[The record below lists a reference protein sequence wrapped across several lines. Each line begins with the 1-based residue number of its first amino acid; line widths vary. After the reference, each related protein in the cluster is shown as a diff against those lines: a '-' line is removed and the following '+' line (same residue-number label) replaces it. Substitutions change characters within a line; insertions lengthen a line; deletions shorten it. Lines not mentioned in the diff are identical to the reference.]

1 MVGQSM
7 RRATLSFSAPEIEYL
22 KSQRL
27 ARIATVSKEGQPEVV
42 PVAFEFDGTCFYVGS
57 HSQDIFLRTRKYKSV
72 RDGNVRVGLVI
83 DDLESVDPWKPR
95 GIKLFGTA
103 DVVERNGMFG
113 PGKYLRITPHTS
125 WSWGIPGLKVKKGEW
140 SHKTVHEA

>member
-1 MVGQSM
+1 M
-7 RRATLSFSAPEIEYL
+7 TFSAPEIEYL

-27 ARIATVSKEGQPEVV
+27 ARIATVSTKGQPEVV
-42 PVAFEFDGTCFYVGS
+42 PVAFEFDDKYFYVGS

-72 RDGNVRVGLVI
+72 RAGNNRVGLVI

-103 DVVERNGMFG
+103 EVVERNGMFG
-113 PGKYLRITPHTS
+113 PGKYLRITPQVS
-125 WSWGIPGLKVKKGEW
+125 WSWGIPGLKMKKGEW
-140 SHKTVHEA
+140 SQKTIHEA